1 VRKLIELVAEWRE
14 RERQLEAGLDREL
27 AQRLDDLRAE
37 HARLVSGSSRPRF
50 ALVRGLDPPASTS
63 PTDSRRLPETPPT
76 PAVAS
81 VRPTDETR
89 PSRLAAWRRR

>member
-1 VRKLIELVAEWRE
+1 MGELVELVAEWRE

-27 AQRLDDLRAE
+27 ARRLDDLRAE
-37 HARLVSGSSRPRF
+37 HARLVSGFSRPRF
-50 ALVRGLDPPASTS
+50 ASVRGLDPPASTS
-63 PTDSRRLPETPPT
+63 ATDSRRFPETPPT

-81 VRPTDETR
+81 VTPTDKSK